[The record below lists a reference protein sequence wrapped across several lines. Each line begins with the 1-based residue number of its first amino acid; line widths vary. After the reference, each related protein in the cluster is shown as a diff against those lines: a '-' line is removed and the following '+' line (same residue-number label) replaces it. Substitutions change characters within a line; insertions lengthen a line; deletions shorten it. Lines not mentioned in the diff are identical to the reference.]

1 MTRDQGSPKKLKG
14 FPCGLAVRTP
24 PANAGDFQEAQIQ
37 SLGQK
42 DSLEEEMATCSIF
55 LSEKVHGQEEP
66 GGLQFMGHKESDV
79 TELEHKKVKS
89 Q

>member
-1 MTRDQGSPKKLKG
+1 MKRDQGSPKRLKG
-14 FPCGLAVRTP
+14 FPRGLAVRNL

-42 DSLEEEMATCSIF
+42 DPLEEEMATCSIF

-66 GGLQFMGHKESDV
+66 GRLQFMGHKESDV
-79 TELEHKKVKS
+79 TELEHEKVKS

>member
-1 MTRDQGSPKKLKG
+1 MKRDQGSPKRLKG
-14 FPCGLAVRTP
+14 FPRGLAVRNL

-42 DSLEEEMATCSIF
+42 DPLEEEMATCSIF
-55 LSEKVHGQEEP
+55 QSEKVHEQEEP
-66 GGLQFMGHKESDV
+66 GRIQFMGHKESDM
-79 TELEHKKVKS
+79 TELEHEKVKS